1 MMKQNPQVR
10 LNRRSNDPG
19 NENGHAR
26 LLIWGCAAAIAG
38 FLAWASWARLDQI
51 TRANGQIISSARNQV
66 IQVSDG
72 GVLAELPV
80 HEGSIVKRG
89 QLLARF
95 DRTKA
100 ESSYLESAAKSAAL
114 TATVARLS
122 AELYGGQL
130 TFPPALKDYPEFRA
144 NQLALF
150 NKRQRALAEELG
162 ALERA
167 ATLIKE
173 ELDLNLP
180 LLAKGDVSR
189 SDVIRLQRQVVEIQ
203 GQITNKRSKYLQ
215 DTQTDLVKAQEDL
228 AGTEQIVTQR
238 KELLGF
244 TDIRAPMDGIVRNVR
259 LTTLG
264 GVAKAGEEIMQLVPT
279 EEDLIVEAK
288 IKPADIAFIK
298 PGLPA
303 AIKLDAYDYSI
314 YGRLHGKVSYI
325 SADTLSEEG
334 KTNEQPFY
342 RVQVKTSGGNLIGAN
357 HQKIVIQPGMTAT
370 VEITTGQRTV
380 LRYLTKPITKTFA
393 ESMGER

>member
-1 MMKQNPQVR
+1 MT
-10 LNRRSNDPG
+10 
-19 NENGHAR
+19 EHTETGHAR
-26 LLIWGCAAAIAG
+26 LLIWGCAVAVGGA
-38 FLAWASWARLDQI
+38 LLWANWATLDQI
-51 TRANGQIISSARNQV
+51 TRANGQIIASSRNQV
-66 IQVSDG
+66 IQVSEG
-72 GVLAELPV
+72 GVLTELPV
-80 HEGSIVKRG
+80 NEGSIVKRG

-95 DRTKA
+95 DKTKA

-122 AELYGGQL
+122 AELFGGEL
-130 TFPPALKDYPEFRA
+130 TFPPELKAYPEFRA
-144 NQLALF
+144 NQLSLF
-150 NKRQRALAEELG
+150 TKRQRALNEELG

-189 SDVIRLQRQVVEIQ
+189 SDVLRLQRQVVEIQ

-215 DTQTDLVKAQEDL
+215 DTQADLVKAQEDL
-228 AGTEQIVTQR
+228 AGTQQIVTQR
-238 KELLGF
+238 KEQLGF

-264 GVAKAGEEIMQLVPT
+264 GVAKPGEEIMQLVPT
-279 EEDLIVEAK
+279 EEDLIIEAK
-288 IKPADIAFIK
+288 VKPADIAFIK

-303 AIKLDAYDYSI
+303 AIKLDAYDYAI

-325 SADTLSEEG
+325 SADTMSEEG
-334 KTNEQPFY
+334 KSNEQPYY
-342 RVQVKTSGGNLIGAN
+342 RVQVKTSSKNLVGAN
-357 HQKIVIQPGMTAT
+357 QQKIVIQPGMTAT
-370 VEITTGQRTV
+370 VEINTGQRTV

-393 ESMGER
+393 ESLSER